1 MLKTTKQRKKIV
13 IPLRKSGKSRTV
25 RNSGP
30 VTRVPRQM
38 KPISGGDLEVDRYAL
53 ALTAP
58 FHPSAGGAKVPD
70 QYCLPTT
77 TRTIRATQTCTV
89 AGGAWLGL
97 ITNNP
102 CMAIACQT
110 GTMTDGQTL
119 TALDNT
125 QMGTF
130 WGVDTATF
138 KTQMDSYRIVGMGV
152 RITGLS
158 SMTNASGKF
167 IVGTFPSSSWAMAK
181 QFTIGGVTPPT
192 HATNTPAVTWKDW
205 GLPYNGNFSN
215 PALLVNY
222 PGNRVISAMEMTE
235 NMFEIV
241 PKLSDPEALI
251 FRPAGDSYEGPF
263 QNDTGVGNAD
273 WLKLKGFE
281 TTFVYVSGAT
291 AGSTFDLE
299 VVYHLEGRPNI
310 SAGTPGT
317 VVPMSSASS
326 SPVAPVKFFKVLTEA
341 AKQPTVKRVVET
353 AAGFIHP
360 MLGKIAGSLLSL
372 F

>member
-1 MLKTTKQRKKIV
+1 MKIGNKKIGIALPRKKQRKV
-13 IPLRKSGKSRTV
+13 RVQLRKTNEPRTD
-25 RNSGP
+25 RIIRSL
-30 VTRVPRQM
+30 
-38 KPISGGDLEVDRYAL
+38 SGGDLEVDRYAL

-77 TRTIRATQTCTV
+77 TRTIRVTQTCTV
-89 AGGAWLGL
+89 ASNQWIGI

-102 CMAIACQT
+102 CMAIACQQ

-125 QMGTF
+125 AMGTF

-138 KTQMDSYRIVGMGV
+138 KSQMDSYRIVGMGV
-152 RITGLS
+152 RVTGLS

-167 IVGTFPSSSWAMAK
+167 VIGTYPSCSWAMAK

-205 GLPYNGNFSN
+205 GLPYNGSSSN
-215 PALLVNY
+215 PSLLVNY

-251 FRPAGDSYEGPF
+251 FRPCGDSYEGPYA
-263 QNDTGVGNAD
+263 NDTGLGNAD

-281 TTFVYVSGAT
+281 TTFIYVSGAAT
-291 AGSTFDLE
+291 GSTFDLE

-326 SPVAPVKFFKVLTEA
+326 SPVAPVKFMKVLTEA